1 MSNKLLKSELKEI
14 VKECLVE
21 ILSEGIGLDT
31 NSQRTRK
38 NLNESKSKKVGF
50 DHAEWSRDFNNHET
64 TSGPTAE
71 DNARA
76 LTDDPILAEVLADS
90 QKTMLSQISAEKA
103 GISAMAGD
111 NAARKSA
118 SSDPLSL
125 FEESAGNWASL
136 AFGDK

>member
-31 NSQRTRK
+31 NNQRTRK
-38 NLNESKSKKVGF
+38 NLNESKSKKAGF
-50 DHAEWSRDFNNHET
+50 DHAEWSRDFNNPET
-64 TSGPTAE
+64 TSGPSAE
-71 DNARA
+71 DSARA

-90 QKTMLSQISAEKA
+90 QRTMLNQMSAERA
-103 GISAMAGD
+103 GISSMAGD
-111 NAARKSA
+111 HAAREAA

-125 FEESAGNWASL
+125 FGESAGNWASL
-136 AFGDK
+136 AFSDK